1 MAKRN
6 DSLLNEIIARRRA
19 NQVMQQTDPLAR
31 VLDDLNVMDT
41 LEALRRRAKLTY
53 GPKIITSALPSKGV
67 VLWQR
72 GNGYYGYKTLKVLGV
87 WAILRDEATVI
98 VVGSKTL
105 AFSAPFYETEAY
117 HKLIKQNYDLYYT
130 DDNRPP
136 AQPSF
141 SVRYDPEARLDL
153 RETVGKEMARLAL

>member
-1 MAKRN
+1 MAKKN

-31 VLDDLNVMDT
+31 LLDDLNVMDT

-72 GNGYYGYKTLKVLGV
+72 GAGYYGYKTLKLFGV
-87 WAILRDEATVI
+87 WATMRDETPVI
-98 VVGSKTL
+98 AIGSKML
-105 AFSAPFYETEAY
+105 AFSAPFYDADAY
-117 HKLIKQNYDLYYT
+117 HKLIKQSYDLYYK

-136 AQPSF
+136 TQPTF
-141 SVRYDPEARLDL
+141 SVRYDADERLDL
-153 RETVGKEMARLAL
+153 REAIAKEVARLLA

>member
-19 NQVMQQTDPLAR
+19 NQIIQQADPLAQ

-41 LEALRRRAKLTY
+41 LEALHRRVKQTY

-67 VLWQR
+67 VVWQR
-72 GNGYYGYKTLKVLGV
+72 AAGYYGYKTLKLFGV
-87 WAILRDEATVI
+87 WAYARDETPVI
-98 VVGSKTL
+98 VIGSKML
-105 AFSAPFYETEAY
+105 AYSEPFYEAEAY
-117 HKLIKQNYDLYYT
+117 HKLIKQSYDLYYR

-136 AQPSF
+136 PLPAY

-153 RETVGKEMARLAL
+153 RATIAKELARL

>member
-19 NQVMQQTDPLAR
+19 NQVMQQADPLAR

-72 GNGYYGYKTLKVLGV
+72 ASGYYGYKTLKVFGV
-87 WAILRDEATVI
+87 WAFLRDEATVI
-98 VVGSKTL
+98 AVGSKML
-105 AFSAPFYETEAY
+105 AFSSPFYDADAY

-136 AQPSF
+136 AQASF
-141 SVRYDPEARLDL
+141 SVRYDAEERLEL
-153 RETVGKEMARLAL
+153 RETIGKEVARLLV